1 MKDSGDD
8 EEIDLEEIGDRLEA
22 LEEIYDELL
31 DSKEIISQYKIVC
44 SILIYISIKNF
55 IAIDNILL
63 IKR

>member
-31 DSKEIISQYKIVC
+31 DSKEVISQYKIVW

-55 IAIDNILL
+55 IVIDYILL